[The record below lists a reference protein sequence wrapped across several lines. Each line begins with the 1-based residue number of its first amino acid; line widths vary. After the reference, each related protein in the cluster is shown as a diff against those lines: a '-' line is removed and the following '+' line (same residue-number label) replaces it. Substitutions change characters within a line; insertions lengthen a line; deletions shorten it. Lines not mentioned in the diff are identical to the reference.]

1 MNLSAAIEFA
11 TAALAEKVDDK
22 GSQYINHALR
32 VMERMDTEEEKMA
45 AVLHDVVED
54 TEITLQDLCD
64 AGFSREVVETVEILT
79 KRLDMTY
86 FDYIDDIHWSETA
99 SKIKIAEIEDNL
111 DIMRVKKMS
120 FRTYSTEKRAEMA
133 LAILRGENVKNDY
146 K

>member
-1 MNLSAAIEFA
+1 MNLSTAIEFA

-22 GSQYINHALR
+22 GSPYINHALR

-86 FDYIDDIHWSETA
+86 FDYI
-99 SKIKIAEIEDNL
+99 EDNL

>member
-1 MNLSAAIEFA
+1 MNLSTAIEFA
-11 TAALAEKVDDK
+11 TATLAEKTDDK
-22 GSQYINHALR
+22 GSPYINHALR
-32 VMERMDTEEEKMA
+32 VMEKMDTEEEKMA

-64 AGFSREVVETVEILT
+64 AGFSRE
-79 KRLDMTY
+79 M
-86 FDYIDDIHWSETA
+86 A

>member
-22 GSQYINHALR
+22 GSPYINHALR

-79 KRLDMTY
+79 KRQDMTY
-86 FDYIDDIHWSETA
+86 FDYIDDIHWS
-99 SKIKIAEIEDNL
+99 EDNL

>member
-22 GSQYINHALR
+22 GSPYINHALR

-79 KRLDMTY
+79 KRQDMTY
-86 FDYIDDIHWSETA
+86 FYYIDYIHWSETA
-99 SKIKIAEIEDNL
+99 SKINIA

>member
-1 MNLSAAIEFA
+1 
-11 TAALAEKVDDK
+11 
-22 GSQYINHALR
+22 
-32 VMERMDTEEEKMA
+32 MA

-54 TEITLQDLCD
+54 TEITLH
-64 AGFSREVVETVEILT
+64 
-79 KRLDMTY
+79 
-86 FDYIDDIHWSETA
+86 IHWSETA

>member
-1 MNLSAAIEFA
+1 MNLSTAIEFA

-22 GSQYINHALR
+22 GSPDINHALR

-111 DIMRVKKMS
+111 DIMRVQKMS

>member
-1 MNLSAAIEFA
+1 MNLSTAIEFA

-22 GSQYINHALR
+22 GRPYIYHALR
-32 VMERMDTEEEKMA
+32 GMERMDTEEEKMA
-45 AVLHDVVED
+45 AGLHDVGED
-54 TEITLQDLCD
+54 TEITLQELCD

>member
-22 GSQYINHALR
+22 GSPYINHAL
-32 VMERMDTEEEKMA
+32 EEKMA

>member
-1 MNLSAAIEFA
+1 MNLSAAIEFE

-22 GSQYINHALR
+22 GSPYINHALR

>member
-1 MNLSAAIEFA
+1 M
-11 TAALAEKVDDK
+11 DDK
-22 GSQYINHALR
+22 GSPYINHALR

>member
-1 MNLSAAIEFA
+1 MI
-11 TAALAEKVDDK
+11 
-22 GSQYINHALR
+22 
-32 VMERMDTEEEKMA
+32 
-45 AVLHDVVED
+45 
-54 TEITLQDLCD
+54 
-64 AGFSREVVETVEILT
+64 IL
-79 KRLDMTY
+79 M
-86 FDYIDDIHWSETA
+86 SETA

>member
-22 GSQYINHALR
+22 GSPYINHALR

-79 KRLDMTY
+79 KRQDMTY
-86 FDYIDDIHWSETA
+86 FDYIDDI
-99 SKIKIAEIEDNL
+99 L

>member
-1 MNLSAAIEFA
+1 MNLSTAIEFA

-22 GSQYINHALR
+22 GSPYINHALR

-86 FDYIDDIHWSETA
+86 FETA

>member
-1 MNLSAAIEFA
+1 MNLSTAIEFA

-22 GSQYINHALR
+22 GSPYINHVLR